1 MAAKKTGL
9 GRGLD
14 ALFPDKTVTAK
25 SGTKEVKEKTTVHQK
40 KKEDSEQEKISGGPM
55 MV

>member
-25 SGTKEVKEKTTVHQK
+25 SGTKEVKEKTTVHRRK
-40 KKEDSEQEKISGGPM
+40 KQIQSRKRYQADR
-55 MV
+55 